1 MQCGGIIGQSSMN
14 WKCKNCGYE
23 LRGEVVF
30 PVHCVC
36 SHVDHAVPTHLRPRW
51 VRLVRILR
59 KPEDKGVGDT
69 VQRIAAT
76 FGGERFKAW
85 AERIGI
91 PCGCT
96 QRQKEWNRVW
106 PY

>member
-1 MQCGGIIGQSSMN
+1 MICS
-14 WKCKNCGYE
+14 NCGRSYPDDIG
-23 LRGEVVF
+23 RVVCGCKSR
-30 PVHCVC
+30 VGN
-36 SHVDHAVPTHLRPRW
+36 RW
-51 VRLVRILR
+51 VRLVRMLR

-69 VQRIAAT
+69 VQRIAAK

-91 PCGCT
+91 PCGCVA
-96 QRQKEWNRVW
+96 RQEEWNRVW